1 MNTGEIILN
10 IVLAVGFSALIA
22 TCMTVV
28 PNYDRIRFVERF
40 RFAALEGRAQ
50 RTASNRLGIAGLSDE
65 RWKSADSAL
74 EVSLAE

>member
-28 PNYDRIRFVERF
+28 PNYDRIRFFERF
-40 RFAALEGRAQ
+40 RFVELEGRAQ
-50 RTASNRLGIAGLSDE
+50 RTASNLMTIEGLSDDQRE
-65 RWKSADSAL
+65 SVDSDVSL
-74 EVSLAE
+74 SLAE

>member
-40 RFAALEGRAQ
+40 RFATLEGRAQ

-65 RWKSADSAL
+65 RRKSADSVL